1 VNLREL
7 VRLTGVA
14 ERQVRFLIAEGF
26 MPPPGGGRA
35 NADYGD
41 DHVAA
46 IGRYM
51 RLHDLGFPPAAIRIL
66 LQAEEGVPFPI
77 APGITLVVAPGMLG
91 SGLPAGPLV
100 DRIRD
105 TLTRLLQEPE
115 HDDARSRADD

>member
-1 VNLREL
+1 MNLREL

-26 MPPPGGGRA
+26 VPPPGGGRA

-46 IGRYM
+46 IGRYT

-91 SGLPAGPLV
+91 SGLPAP
-100 DRIRD
+100 IEF
-105 TLTRLLQEPE
+105 TLPGVGAATRLDSLELEGIVLERVP
-115 HDDARSRADD
+115 